1 VKADTLKL
9 TRKIGLLT
17 LTALTTVGITAAVG
31 NGTAS
36 AAGRPGLLQVVGPCG
51 DLFDMIERVQG
62 TLVLAITIP
71 STDPNETWTLTAQQ
85 QDYNP
90 VTGGRAGAPINIV
103 PNPLPALAFSPA
115 EGGFTT
121 TANIVDTPGATHG
134 FTYVAT
140 RTSST
145 PHLTCASGGFWTN
158 PGGGVVGPAAQ
169 NPTSLPDTAPKPT
182 GLTEADAHTH
192 DVLYQFDQEMLST
205 SQGIPATS
213 RFTATVNGVNRAVT
227 GITVINDSPPGDAV
241 VDVTLGGAALV
252 AGATVAVQYR
262 VPLTNSQPALQD
274 LDTLHTANW
283 GPTPV
288 TVF

>member
-1 VKADTLKL
+1 
-9 TRKIGLLT
+9 
-17 LTALTTVGITAAVG
+17 LTTLGLTAAVS

-36 AAGRPGLLQVVGPCG
+36 AAGRPGLLQVVGSCG

-62 TLVLAITIP
+62 TLVISITIP
-71 STDPNETWTLTAQQ
+71 SSDPNETWTLTAQQ
-85 QDYNP
+85 QEYDP
-90 VTGGRAGAPINIV
+90 VTGGREGAPINIV

-134 FTYVAT
+134 FSYVAT
-140 RTSST
+140 RTST
-145 PHLTCASGGFWTN
+145 NPKLVCATSGFWTN
-158 PGGGVVGPAAQ
+158 PGNGVAGPTSQ
-169 NPTSLPDTAPKPT
+169 NPTGLPDTAPKPT

-205 SQGIPATS
+205 SQGIPAIS
-213 RFTATVNGVNRAVT
+213 RFTATVNGVSRAVT
-227 GITVINDSPPGDAV
+227 AVTVINDSPPADAV
-241 VDVTLGGAALV
+241 VDVTLGGALLA
-252 AGATVAVQYR
+252 AGQTVSVQYR

-274 LDTLHTANW
+274 LDSLHTANW

>member
-1 VKADTLKL
+1 MGV
-9 TRKIGLLT
+9 GL
-17 LTALTTVGITAAVG
+17 TAAVVAPA
-31 NGTAS
+31 TAS
-36 AAGRPGLLQVVGPCG
+36 AAGRPGLLEVVGPCG

-71 STDPNETWTLTAQQ
+71 STDPNEVWSLTAQQ

-90 VTGGRAGAPINIV
+90 VTGGREGAPINIV

-134 FTYVAT
+134 FSYVAT
-140 RTSST
+140 RTST
-145 PHLTCASGGFWTN
+145 NPHLTCASGGFWTN
-158 PGGGVVGPAAQ
+158 PGGGVVGPVAQ
-169 NPTSLPDTAPKPT
+169 NPTGRPDNAPTLT

-192 DVLYQFDQEMLST
+192 DVLYQFNQEMLST
-205 SQGIPATS
+205 AQGIPATS
-213 RFTATVNGVNRAVT
+213 RFTATVNGVARAVT
-227 GITVINDSPPGDAV
+227 GLSVINDSPPDNAV
-241 VDVTLGGAALV
+241 LDVTLGGAALV
-252 AGATVAVQYR
+252 AGATVSVQYR

-274 LDTLHTANW
+274 LETLHTANW